1 MTQAQ
6 ERDVYDVTIIG
17 GGPVGLFAAFYAG
30 LREMRTKIIEAL
42 PELGGQL
49 ITLYPE
55 KLIYDVAGFPEILAK
70 DLAANL
76 IAQGLRYRPTVCLEE
91 RAVQLE
97 REPDGVYVITTD
109 KGRRHWTRTVII
121 SAGIGAFNP
130 NRLDRPGVQAF
141 EGRGV
146 YYFAKNFEEF
156 RDKRLL
162 IVGGGDSAVDWAL
175 HLYPIARHVTLIHRR
190 TEFRAHEKSVREL
203 MAAPVTVKTPY
214 ELKELRGDTWV
225 REAVIYQNRTMEE
238 ETLPVDA
245 VILALGF
252 KADIGPLAEWGFEL
266 DGRSIKV
273 NARMETSLPGVFACG
288 DIASVEGV
296 GNLKLLATGFG
307 QAAIAVGAAKMFI
320 DPTARLFGGHSSEI
334 VPKKEKTDSA

>member
-1 MTQAQ
+1 MSQAQ
-6 ERDVYDVTIIG
+6 ERDIYDVTIIG

-49 ITLYPE
+49 ITLYPD

-175 HLYPIARHVTLIHRR
+175 HLHPIARHVTLIHRR

-203 MAAPVTVKTPY
+203 MAAPVMVKTPY

-225 REAVIYQNRTMEE
+225 REAVIYQNRTME
-238 ETLPVDA
+238 
-245 VILALGF
+245 
-252 KADIGPLAEWGFEL
+252 
-266 DGRSIKV
+266 V
-273 NARMETSLPGVFACG
+273 NVRMETSLPGVFACG

-307 QAAIAVGAAKMFI
+307 QATIAVGAAKMFI

-334 VPKKEKTDSA
+334 IPKKEKAGSA